1 MWSTCWGLLAVFLT
15 LQLLLSDL
23 PVARGLQCFNC
34 RGITNYD
41 PNSCFNPT
49 YGKTVIQE
57 CAKTEVCEKRVTMVD
72 RLQDVIDRG
81 CSSNCKN
88 RKFIWTDEFQ
98 VYCCD
103 DQSLCNGAP
112 GRRSIGASSVLMIS
126 LFALIPWAFLSLF
139 TAAV

>member
-1 MWSTCWGLLAVFLT
+1 MWSTCWGLSAVFLT

-57 CAKTEVCEKRVTMVD
+57 CAKTEVCEKRVTMID

-112 GRRSIGASSVLMIS
+112 GRRSISASSVLMMS

-139 TAAV
+139 TVAV